1 METISFDAE
10 KRLFVLRLKSSFYA
24 IRILET
30 GELVHVGW
38 GPLPELDEN
47 VPLHFQGL
55 ENFKDHLFP
64 WDEQTH
70 RYEFPAAGDV
80 LYHDTA
86 IRAIF
91 FEPAKPLEKGEAFHG
106 TVRDL
111 RLRYSEHEITIKGEP
126 EFAPRHGL
134 PTRIETKRP
143 VLAIHLKDAAYAF
156 EVTLFYRLTPEH
168 DILERWG
175 EVRNETRQPVKLDRL
190 DFGCAHLPAHATKLT
205 YAAGHWAREFIP
217 QTQELKQ
224 GTFVLEQRGINTGH
238 AHNPFFLVHA
248 PGQAT
253 EEAGTVWFGALA
265 FSGNWNLRF
274 ECQQNHQICIF
285 GGYGLAD
292 FEIILQPG
300 EAHRTPAMILGCS
313 REGIGGASRRSH
325 RFARERVLP
334 DCGKDQF
341 RPVLYNSWE
350 ATYFDV
356 SEKNQIELARL
367 AASLGVELFCMDD
380 GWFGARK
387 DGKAGLGDWSPR
399 LEAFPHGIKP
409 LSDEVH
415 RLGMQFGLWVEPEMI
430 NPDSDLYRAHPDW
443 VLHYPARPRTEA
455 RNQLILDF
463 GHPEVVEH
471 IFQIL
476 DQLVRENGV
485 DFFKWDMNRYVT
497 EPGSAAGRGIWRK
510 HVESLYSIM
519 DRLRQKHPTL
529 RIQSCSGGGGRIDF
543 GILARCDQAWA
554 SDNTDAVDRTRIQDG
569 FSLIYPTRAMECWVT
584 HEKNHQ
590 TGRISSLNLRF
601 DVAMRGVLGI
611 GTPLDQLSQEELAQY
626 RRKIAFYKRI
636 RPTVQEGD
644 LYRLSVA
651 ADEGISAWLSVAP
664 DQSAA
669 VFSISVIEHLY
680 GTFYFPSVLRG
691 LDSRAVY
698 RLLDEHEKEIG
709 RYDGLQLMTLG
720 LPGEFAFSDL
730 TCFIRSGTLLL
741 ERVN

>member
-1 METISFDAE
+1 METISFNAE
-10 KRLFVLRLKSSFYA
+10 KRLFVLRLESSFYA
-24 IRILET
+24 MRILES

-38 GPLPELDEN
+38 GPLPELDED
-47 VPLHFQGL
+47 VPLNFQGL
-55 ENFKDHLFP
+55 ENFQDHAFP
-64 WDEQTH
+64 WDNQTH
-70 RYEFPAAGDV
+70 PYEFPAAGDV

-86 IRAIF
+86 IRANF
-91 FEPAKPLEKGEAFHG
+91 AEPARPLEKGEAFHG
-106 TVRDL
+106 SVRDL
-111 RLRYSEHEITIKGEP
+111 RLRYAGHEVRTEAEP
-126 EFAPRHGL
+126 ALAPRHGL
-134 PTRIETKRP
+134 PVRIEAKRS

-156 EVTLFYRLTPEH
+156 AVTLFYRVTPEH
-168 DILERWG
+168 DILERWV
-175 EVRNETRQPVKLDRL
+175 EVRNETGQPVKLDRL

-205 YAAGHWAREFIP
+205 YAAGHWGREFVAE
-217 QTQELKQ
+217 TLELKQ
-224 GTFVLEQRGINTGH
+224 GSFVLEQFGLNTGH
-238 AHNPFFLVHA
+238 AHNPFFLIHA
-248 PGQAT
+248 SGEAT
-253 EEAGTVWFGALA
+253 ENAGTVWFGALA

-274 ECQQNHQICIF
+274 EQQQNHQINIF

-300 EAHRTPAMILGCS
+300 EAHRTPAMMLGCS

-325 RFARERVLP
+325 RFVRERVLP
-334 DCGKDQF
+334 DCRPDEF

-356 SEKNQIELARL
+356 SEKNQMELARL

-387 DGKAGLGDWSPR
+387 DDKASLGDWSPR
-399 LEAFPHGIKP
+399 PEAFPHGIKP

-443 VLHYPARPRTEA
+443 VLHYPARPRSES

-463 GHPEVVEH
+463 GRPEVVEY

-476 DQLVRENGV
+476 DQLVRDNGI
-485 DFFKWDMNRYVT
+485 DFFKWDMNRYVS
-497 EPGSAAGRGIWRK
+497 EPGSQAGRGIWRK

-519 DRLRQKHPTL
+519 DRLRKQHPHL
-529 RIQSCSGGGGRIDF
+529 RIQSCSGGGGRIDL
-543 GILARCDQAWA
+543 GILTRCDQAWA

-569 FSLIYPTRAMECWVT
+569 FSLIYPARAMECWVT

-590 TGRISSLNLRF
+590 TGRISSLDLRF

-611 GTPLDQLSQEELAQY
+611 GTPLKQLSEEELARY

-651 ADEGISAWLSVAP
+651 AKEGISAWLFVAP
-664 DQSAA
+664 DRSTA

-680 GTFYFPSVLRG
+680 GTFYFPTVLRG
-691 LDSRAVY
+691 LDPRAIY
-698 RLLDEHEKEIG
+698 RLLDEHEKEVA
-709 RYDGLQLMTLG
+709 RYGGLQLMTLG

-730 TCFIRSGTLLL
+730 SCFIRSGTLLL
-741 ERVN
+741 ERVD